1 MSTEKPQRKLS
12 DRSSEFFATINETCL
27 RRIDRTSVPVLG
39 VQDGEIR
46 HDRTGILY
54 RIADEHFVLTAAH
67 DLRQIIEADIPLYLS
82 MNKPGVI
89 PLHLGK
95 AKFHSTE
102 EEGRDVAAIW
112 LPPTTAREVAKH
124 KDFLSHN
131 QIDLNGAESRG
142 PFVFFGY
149 PMRWSG
155 HVASE
160 DYVVSQALVFAT
172 LPHDGPRLESA
183 HYDQKVHMV
192 LNFTRDA
199 INCLQGGVDTLPNLH
214 GISRCGIWQVG
225 DFIGKEIKARDEESV
240 TLVGIQHRWFPDLNY
255 IQATKIRFAIGF
267 VVENYPD
274 AQAAMKIVYPKR
286 RI

>member
-1 MSTEKPQRKLS
+1 MLS
-12 DRSSEFFATINETCL
+12 NRIGDFFATINETCL
-27 RRIDRTSVPVLG
+27 QRIDRVSVPVLG
-39 VQDGEIR
+39 VQNGEIQ

-67 DLRQIIEADIPLYLS
+67 DLHQIIKANIPLYLS

-89 PLHLGK
+89 PLSLGK
-95 AKFHSTE
+95 AKCHSTE

-142 PFVFFGY
+142 PFLFFGY
-149 PMRWSG
+149 PMSWSG
-155 HVASE
+155 HVTSE
-160 DYVVSQALVFAT
+160 GNVVSQGLVFAT
-172 LPHDGPRLESA
+172 LPYDGPRLESA
-183 HYDQKVHMV
+183 HYDQNVHMV
-192 LNFTRDA
+192 LNFKRDA
-199 INCLQGGVDTLPNLH
+199 INCLQGGVDTLPKLN
-214 GISRCGIWQVG
+214 GISGCGIWQVG
-225 DFIGKEIKARDEESV
+225 DIISKDVKARDEESV

-267 VVENYPD
+267 IAENYPD
-274 AQAAMKIVYPKR
+274 VQAAMKIVYPKR
-286 RI
+286 